1 MAVEEINAMT
11 LRHGLE
17 GVVALGRWVLETF
30 FGGDSERFEVE
41 RGSQPTWRALG
52 RHPALGVSTTELWY
66 AVRIVEQLDEL
77 PRRIGRAL
85 TPSHHRLL
93 LTVEERRTKRRLA
106 RAAVEGGW
114 GVREL
119 AAEIGALSPAT
130 PQGEVAGV
138 RLGRR
143 VRSLHREALAFEAD
157 SEVKL
162 SLAMAAAEQRW
173 GARRLADEIA
183 ALTPEADKDPVAIAT
198 AGMTQ
203 MERSTREIA
212 AASDATLRAL
222 PPEERRWLREALRHG
237 IEEVE
242 AVTAWLAWDARGS

>member
-1 MAVEEINAMT
+1 MPREPRPTISLPFGGRDLVDHHLLRVAVEEINAMT
-11 LRHGLE
+11 LRDGLE

-143 VRSLHREALAFEAD
+143 VRSLHREALAFEAV
-157 SEVKL
+157 SLTAHAGSLRRRRRERL
-162 SLAMAAAEQRW
+162 EARARSSRLAMIALL
-173 GARRLADEIA
+173 ARLD
-183 ALTPEADKDPVAIAT
+183 ALGP
-198 AGMTQ
+198 
-203 MERSTREIA
+203 R
-212 AASDATLRAL
+212 
-222 PPEERRWLREALRHG
+222 
-237 IEEVE
+237 
-242 AVTAWLAWDARGS
+242 